1 MPMVSKSTPST
12 KPATEKTCAIKRC
25 RIYQWLRL
33 KLFACL
39 QKLSACLQKL
49 WQSRPH
55 PLAYIQRQWHT
66 IALVTLYIFFRP
78 TFESKLVALL
88 QSFDPSWESFIV
100 WCGIIVT
107 VLAYTYVLCRRR
119 YVISGGVRSWTA
131 VLLVGWACY
140 RLIGVANYV
149 ATPTPISGICYVDL
163 LPILGSCVILVMGWS
178 HWKRTKPK
186 QEGVHNSRLGYE
198 VECPCTAEDED
209 LLGRRKEAQDLA
221 EKIFQTNTS
230 NAAFTLGLTAPWGA
244 GKTSFMLAM
253 KDYLEKRH
261 SDKTILLDFNPWMY
275 RKAPNLTQVFFEEL
289 SRTLAPYSSALAS
302 GFTRYVDHIL
312 DKDDSAWLQLGAR
325 LLPQGFKAKSTS
337 EQYEFLKKEICKLRR
352 KIVIFID
359 DVDRLDGEELIEL
372 FSLIR
377 NSSLSFPHMSYILA
391 YDKEYVASQLQSKF
405 NEHTYRYMEKILQEE
420 YPLAKITPEQLEE
433 ALRLELKRIGYG
445 DLWRDIKNSGLQ
457 LSYHLPTLRVIKR
470 ICNTLSSRRKE
481 LEGNVALFDWLII
494 ELIRIQYP
502 RVFDLLRVNYKRI
515 FKIGGDRYVVDILG
529 KGEEQN
535 SSATAP
541 LPDHPLY
548 GGIIHPSR
556 YLSEHQDSLQ
566 IKNVGLVIELIGLIW
581 GTTRKVAPLQANHS
595 DYIERYF
602 YGTLRECEIDETEFR
617 EHVNLSFE
625 EIKAYIQQKRASQI
639 TDLIQKV
646 RREPAESQEK
656 AQILLQI
663 LLYLFS
669 DPSRPF
675 RINQVME
682 KVDSLKEFLKEDN
695 LKPVF
700 TEIFTHPDTR
710 LGVIFTLLHSDSAG
724 QGLSFI
730 TQEEI
735 ETIKRQLFLYYV
747 EESKPINPT
756 LCYTVWRY
764 IQTDS
769 VGKLKVM
776 HAGPSNLIAYY
787 NKIDLK
793 MKEIIEEHIG
803 DLIPH
808 LLEQESREERKYKLL
823 PNPIWT
829 LSISKGQLLTD
840 AFLALLHRSNQ
851 APSAINE
858 FLTFLEGWLRHIKQ
872 MKVDLKGDATY
883 EYSIALLDG
892 KNQEKL
898 LTWKRKEKELDQKEK
913 EIEQRLAQQRVVN
926 RQKYTTLLRRYE
938 HKLRRILL
946 SHSPKLSLNLLQKE
960 LKLYQN
966 SVDRGAN
973 PIHQLR
979 SWKTKNH
986 LRWLNKKAKL
996 LHRLRHSDRVRQ
1008 QQRLNGMKIPNS
1020 ILVEESPLLIYLLQK
1035 DSSSLYLLEAYQK
1048 ELLRLQKKEEELNL
1062 LHQNEM
1068 DKLAQERWENDQ
1080 LLFNSS
1086 LAYTPFE
1093 FSHIRPANVHWS

>member
-1 MPMVSKSTPST
+1 MPMVSKSTPSPSPKT
-12 KPATEKTCAIKRC
+12 KIDQAIDG
-25 RIYQWLRL
+25 
-33 KLFACL
+33 LFAYL
-39 QKLSACLQKL
+39 QRR
-49 WQSRPH
+49 WQ
-55 PLAYIQRQWHT
+55 LL
-66 IALVTLYIFFRP
+66 ALVILYIFYRP
-78 TFESKLVALL
+78 SFESKLVALL
-88 QSFDPSWESFIV
+88 QSFEPSWGSFIV

-107 VLAYTYVLCRRR
+107 ALTYTYALCRRR
-119 YVISGGVRSWTA
+119 YVISEGVLSWTV
-131 VLLVGWACY
+131 VLLVGWAYY
-140 RLIGVANYV
+140 RFIDTHYIAI
-149 ATPTPISGICYVDL
+149 PTPIAGVCYVDL
-163 LPILGSCVILVMGWS
+163 LPILGSCVALVVGWS
-178 HWKRTKPK
+178 HWKHAKTK

-198 VECPCTAEDED
+198 VECPCTSEDED

-221 EKIFQTNTS
+221 EKIFQTDTS
-230 NAAFTLGLTAPWGA
+230 NAAFTIGLTAPWGA

-261 SDKTILLDFNPWMY
+261 SDETILLDFNPWMY

-289 SRTLAPYSSALAS
+289 SRALAPYNSALAS

-312 DKDDSAWLQLGAR
+312 DKDDSAWLRLGVR

-337 EQYEFLKKEICKLRR
+337 EQYEFLKQEIGKLGR
-352 KIVIFID
+352 KIMIFID
-359 DVDRLDGEELIEL
+359 DVDRLDGEELVEL

-515 FKIGGDRYVVDILG
+515 FKIGGDRYVVDILE

-675 RINQVME
+675 RINQVTE
-682 KVDSLKEFLKEDN
+682 RVDSLKKYLKEAS
-695 LKPVF
+695 LKSIF
-700 TEIFTHPDTR
+700 KEIFEHPDTSMGALR
-710 LGVIFTLLHSDSAG
+710 YLSCIAGDEDNVNKLPFTQD
-724 QGLSFI
+724 
-730 TQEEI
+730 EI
-735 ETIKRQLFLYYV
+735 ETIKETLFLRYV
-747 EESKPINPT
+747 EESKPLDLISCYNLWELAHINTGP
-756 LCYTVWRY
+756 
-764 IQTDS
+764 QPN
-769 VGKLKVM
+769 VGICHPKM
-776 HAGPSNLIAYY
+776 
-787 NKIDLK
+787 DEK
-793 MKEIIEEHIG
+793 MKQIIVENIES
-803 DLIPH
+803 LIPVFVKQCRDKRRYR
-808 LLEQESREERKYKLL
+808 LLYPKA
-823 PNPIWT
+823 IWN
-829 LSISKGQLLTD
+829 LD
-840 AFLALLHRSNQ
+840 A
-851 APSAINE
+851 
-858 FLTFLEGWLRHIKQ
+858 
-872 MKVDLKGDATY
+872 
-883 EYSIALLDG
+883 DG
-892 KNQEKL
+892 KNPAIGYFPEFIFG
-898 LTWKRKEKELDQKEK
+898 LD
-913 EIEQRLAQQRVVN
+913 
-926 RQKYTTLLRRYE
+926 
-938 HKLRRILL
+938 
-946 SHSPKLSLNLLQKE
+946 
-960 LKLYQN
+960 
-966 SVDRGAN
+966 G
-973 PIHQLR
+973 
-979 SWKTKNH
+979 
-986 LRWLNKKAKL
+986 
-996 LHRLRHSDRVRQ
+996 
-1008 QQRLNGMKIPNS
+1008 
-1020 ILVEESPLLIYLLQK
+1020 
-1035 DSSSLYLLEAYQK
+1035 DSSPIIREFQEFLGIWLEN
-1048 ELLRLQKKEEELNL
+1048 EE
-1062 LHQNEM
+1062 
-1068 DKLAQERWENDQ
+1068 A
-1080 LLFNSS
+1080 SI
-1086 LAYTPFE
+1086 TFE
-1093 FSHIRPANVHWS
+1093 FKYITPAHVRWKK

>member
-1 MPMVSKSTPST
+1 MPMESMSTPSPSPKT
-12 KPATEKTCAIKRC
+12 KINQVIDA
-25 RIYQWLRL
+25 
-33 KLFACL
+33 LFAYL
-39 QKLSACLQKL
+39 QRR
-49 WQSRPH
+49 WQ
-55 PLAYIQRQWHT
+55 LLT
-66 IALVTLYIFFRP
+66 LVILYIFFRP

-88 QSFDPSWESFIV
+88 QSFEPSWGSFIV

-107 VLAYTYVLCRRR
+107 ALAYTYLLCRRR
-119 YVISGGVRSWTA
+119 YVISGGVRSWTV
-131 VLLVGWACY
+131 VLLVGWAYY
-140 RLIGVANYV
+140 RFIGVADYV
-149 ATPTPISGICYVDL
+149 ATPTPIPGVCYVDL
-163 LPILGSCVILVMGWS
+163 FPILGSCVAVVIYRS
-178 HWKRTKPK
+178 HCKRTKHK
-186 QEGVHNSRLGYE
+186 QEGMHNSRLGYE

-221 EKIFQTNTS
+221 EKIFQTDTS

-253 KDYLEKRH
+253 KDYLEKQH
-261 SDKTILLDFNPWMY
+261 SDETILLDFNPWMY

-515 FKIGGDRYVVDILG
+515 FKIGGDRYVVDILE
-529 KGEEQN
+529 KGEEQ
-535 SSATAP
+535 SPLATAS
-541 LPDHPLY
+541 LPDHPLH

-566 IKNVGLVIELIGLIW
+566 IKNVGLVIELIGMVW

-646 RREPAESQEK
+646 RREPTESQEK
-656 AQILLQI
+656 AQILLQV

-675 RINQVME
+675 RINLVTE
-682 KVDSLKEFLKEDN
+682 KVDSLKKYLKEAN
-695 LKPVF
+695 FKSIF
-700 TEIFTHPDTR
+700 KEIFEHPDTSVGALR
-710 LGVIFTLLHSDSAG
+710 YLSCIAGDNDNVNKLPFTQD
-724 QGLSFI
+724 
-730 TQEEI
+730 EI
-735 ETIKRQLFLYYV
+735 ETIKETLFLRYV
-747 EESKPINPT
+747 EESKPIDLIT
-756 LCYTVWRY
+756 CYNLWKLAHINTGP
-764 IQTDS
+764 QPN
-769 VGKLKVM
+769 VGMCHPKM
-776 HAGPSNLIAYY
+776 
-787 NKIDLK
+787 DEK
-793 MKEIIEEHIG
+793 MKQIIVENIES
-803 DLIPH
+803 LIPIFI
-808 LLEQESREERKYKLL
+808 EQYREDERRYKLL
-823 PNPIWT
+823 YPKAIWSLDVDRRNPGIGYFPEFIFG
-829 LSISKGQLLTD
+829 LDGDSSPIIREFQ
-840 AFLALLHRSNQ
+840 
-851 APSAINE
+851 E
-858 FLTFLEGWLRHIKQ
+858 FLRKRLE
-872 MKVDLKGDATY
+872 
-883 EYSIALLDG
+883 S
-892 KNQEKL
+892 
-898 LTWKRKEKELDQKEK
+898 
-913 EIEQRLAQQRVVN
+913 
-926 RQKYTTLLRRYE
+926 
-938 HKLRRILL
+938 
-946 SHSPKLSLNLLQKE
+946 
-960 LKLYQN
+960 
-966 SVDRGAN
+966 
-973 PIHQLR
+973 
-979 SWKTKNH
+979 
-986 LRWLNKKAKL
+986 
-996 LHRLRHSDRVRQ
+996 
-1008 QQRLNGMKIPNS
+1008 
-1020 ILVEESPLLIYLLQK
+1020 EEPLI
-1035 DSSSLYLLEAYQK
+1035 
-1048 ELLRLQKKEEELNL
+1048 
-1062 LHQNEM
+1062 
-1068 DKLAQERWENDQ
+1068 
-1080 LLFNSS
+1080 
-1086 LAYTPFE
+1086 TFE
-1093 FSHIRPANVHWS
+1093 FKYITPAHIRWKK

>member
-1 MPMVSKSTPST
+1 MPMESMSTPSPSPKT
-12 KPATEKTCAIKRC
+12 KINQVIDA
-25 RIYQWLRL
+25 
-33 KLFACL
+33 LFAYL
-39 QKLSACLQKL
+39 QRR
-49 WQSRPH
+49 WQ
-55 PLAYIQRQWHT
+55 LLT
-66 IALVTLYIFFRP
+66 LVILYIFFRP

-88 QSFDPSWESFIV
+88 QSFEPSWGSFIV

-107 VLAYTYVLCRRR
+107 ALAYTYLLCRRR
-119 YVISGGVRSWTA
+119 YVISGGVRSWTV
-131 VLLVGWACY
+131 VLLVGWAYY
-140 RLIGVANYV
+140 RFIGVADYV
-149 ATPTPISGICYVDL
+149 ATPTPIPGVCYVDL
-163 LPILGSCVILVMGWS
+163 FPILGSCVAVVIYRS
-178 HWKRTKPK
+178 HCKRTKHK
-186 QEGVHNSRLGYE
+186 QEGMHNSRLGYE

-221 EKIFQTNTS
+221 EKIFQTDTS

-253 KDYLEKRH
+253 KDYLEKQH
-261 SDKTILLDFNPWMY
+261 SDETILLDFNPWMY

-391 YDKEYVASQLQSKF
+391 YDKEHVASQLQSKF

-515 FKIGGDRYVVDILG
+515 FKIGGDRYVVDILE
-529 KGEEQN
+529 KGEEQ
-535 SSATAP
+535 SPLATAS
-541 LPDHPLY
+541 LPDHPLH

-566 IKNVGLVIELIGLIW
+566 IKNVGLVIELIGMVW

-646 RREPAESQEK
+646 RREPTESQEK
-656 AQILLQI
+656 AQILLQV

-675 RINQVME
+675 RINLVTE
-682 KVDSLKEFLKEDN
+682 KVDSLKKYLKEAN
-695 LKPVF
+695 FKSIF
-700 TEIFTHPDTR
+700 KEIFEHPDTSVGALR
-710 LGVIFTLLHSDSAG
+710 YLSCIAGDNDNVNKLPFTQD
-724 QGLSFI
+724 
-730 TQEEI
+730 EI
-735 ETIKRQLFLYYV
+735 ETIKETLFLRYV
-747 EESKPINPT
+747 EESKPIDLIT
-756 LCYTVWRY
+756 CYNLWKLAHINTGP
-764 IQTDS
+764 QPN
-769 VGKLKVM
+769 VGMCHPKM
-776 HAGPSNLIAYY
+776 
-787 NKIDLK
+787 DEK
-793 MKEIIEEHIG
+793 MKQIIVENIES
-803 DLIPH
+803 LIPIFI
-808 LLEQESREERKYKLL
+808 EQYREDERRYKLL
-823 PNPIWT
+823 YPKAIWSLDVDRRNPGIGYFPEFIFG
-829 LSISKGQLLTD
+829 LDGDSSPIIREFQ
-840 AFLALLHRSNQ
+840 
-851 APSAINE
+851 E
-858 FLTFLEGWLRHIKQ
+858 FLRKRLE
-872 MKVDLKGDATY
+872 
-883 EYSIALLDG
+883 S
-892 KNQEKL
+892 
-898 LTWKRKEKELDQKEK
+898 
-913 EIEQRLAQQRVVN
+913 
-926 RQKYTTLLRRYE
+926 
-938 HKLRRILL
+938 
-946 SHSPKLSLNLLQKE
+946 
-960 LKLYQN
+960 
-966 SVDRGAN
+966 
-973 PIHQLR
+973 
-979 SWKTKNH
+979 
-986 LRWLNKKAKL
+986 
-996 LHRLRHSDRVRQ
+996 
-1008 QQRLNGMKIPNS
+1008 
-1020 ILVEESPLLIYLLQK
+1020 EEPLI
-1035 DSSSLYLLEAYQK
+1035 
-1048 ELLRLQKKEEELNL
+1048 
-1062 LHQNEM
+1062 
-1068 DKLAQERWENDQ
+1068 
-1080 LLFNSS
+1080 
-1086 LAYTPFE
+1086 TFE
-1093 FSHIRPANVHWS
+1093 FKYITPAHIRWKK

>member
-1 MPMVSKSTPST
+1 MPMVSKSTPSPSPKT
-12 KPATEKTCAIKRC
+12 KIDQAIDG
-25 RIYQWLRL
+25 
-33 KLFACL
+33 LFAYL
-39 QKLSACLQKL
+39 QRR
-49 WQSRPH
+49 WQ
-55 PLAYIQRQWHT
+55 LL
-66 IALVTLYIFFRP
+66 ALVILYIFYRP
-78 TFESKLVALL
+78 SFESKLVALL
-88 QSFDPSWESFIV
+88 QSFEPSWGSFIV

-107 VLAYTYVLCRRR
+107 ALTYTYALCRRR
-119 YVISGGVRSWTA
+119 YVISEGVLSWTV
-131 VLLVGWACY
+131 VLLVGWAYY
-140 RLIGVANYV
+140 RFIDTHYIAI
-149 ATPTPISGICYVDL
+149 PTPIAGVCYVDL
-163 LPILGSCVILVMGWS
+163 LPILGSCVALVVGWS
-178 HWKRTKPK
+178 HWKHAKTK

-198 VECPCTAEDED
+198 VECPCTSEDED

-221 EKIFQTNTS
+221 EKIFQTDTS
-230 NAAFTLGLTAPWGA
+230 NAAFTIGLTAPWGA

-261 SDKTILLDFNPWMY
+261 SDETILLDFNPWMY

-289 SRTLAPYSSALAS
+289 SRALAPYNSALAS

-312 DKDDSAWLQLGAR
+312 DKDDSAWLRLGVR

-337 EQYEFLKKEICKLRR
+337 EQYEFLKKEIGKLGR
-352 KIVIFID
+352 KIMIFID
-359 DVDRLDGEELIEL
+359 DVDRLDGEELVEL

-515 FKIGGDRYVVDILG
+515 FKIGGDRYVVDILE

-675 RINQVME
+675 RINQVTE
-682 KVDSLKEFLKEDN
+682 RVDSLKKYLKEAS
-695 LKPVF
+695 LKSIF
-700 TEIFTHPDTR
+700 KEIFEHPDTSMGALR
-710 LGVIFTLLHSDSAG
+710 YLSCIAGDEDNVNKLPFTQD
-724 QGLSFI
+724 
-730 TQEEI
+730 EI
-735 ETIKRQLFLYYV
+735 ETIKETLFLRYV
-747 EESKPINPT
+747 EESKPLDLISCYNLWELAHINTGP
-756 LCYTVWRY
+756 
-764 IQTDS
+764 QPN
-769 VGKLKVM
+769 VGICHPKM
-776 HAGPSNLIAYY
+776 
-787 NKIDLK
+787 DEK
-793 MKEIIEEHIG
+793 MKQIIVENIES
-803 DLIPH
+803 LIPVFVKQCRDKRRYR
-808 LLEQESREERKYKLL
+808 LLYPKA
-823 PNPIWT
+823 IWN
-829 LSISKGQLLTD
+829 LD
-840 AFLALLHRSNQ
+840 A
-851 APSAINE
+851 
-858 FLTFLEGWLRHIKQ
+858 
-872 MKVDLKGDATY
+872 
-883 EYSIALLDG
+883 DG
-892 KNQEKL
+892 KNPAIGYFPEFIFG
-898 LTWKRKEKELDQKEK
+898 LD
-913 EIEQRLAQQRVVN
+913 
-926 RQKYTTLLRRYE
+926 
-938 HKLRRILL
+938 
-946 SHSPKLSLNLLQKE
+946 
-960 LKLYQN
+960 
-966 SVDRGAN
+966 G
-973 PIHQLR
+973 
-979 SWKTKNH
+979 
-986 LRWLNKKAKL
+986 
-996 LHRLRHSDRVRQ
+996 
-1008 QQRLNGMKIPNS
+1008 
-1020 ILVEESPLLIYLLQK
+1020 
-1035 DSSSLYLLEAYQK
+1035 DSSPIIREFQEFFGIWLEN
-1048 ELLRLQKKEEELNL
+1048 EE
-1062 LHQNEM
+1062 
-1068 DKLAQERWENDQ
+1068 A
-1080 LLFNSS
+1080 SI
-1086 LAYTPFE
+1086 TFE
-1093 FSHIRPANVHWS
+1093 FKYITPAHVRWKK

>member
-1 MPMVSKSTPST
+1 MPMESNSTPSPTQKT
-12 KPATEKTCAIKRC
+12 KIDQVIDR
-25 RIYQWLRL
+25 
-33 KLFACL
+33 LFAYL
-39 QKLSACLQKL
+39 
-49 WQSRPH
+49 
-55 PLAYIQRQWHT
+55 QRQWR
-66 IALVTLYIFFRP
+66 LVPLVILYTFFRP

-88 QSFDPSWESFIV
+88 QSFEPSWGSLIV
-100 WCGIIVT
+100 WLGIIVT
-107 VLAYTYVLCRRR
+107 ALTYTYVLCRRR
-119 YVISGGVRSWTA
+119 YVISEGVRFWTA
-131 VLLVGWACY
+131 VLLVGWAYY
-140 RLIGVANYV
+140 RFIDTHYIAI
-149 ATPTPISGICYVDL
+149 PTPITGVCYVDL
-163 LPILGSCVILVMGWS
+163 LPILGSCVALVVGWS
-178 HWKRTKPK
+178 HWKRAKPK

-209 LLGRRKEAQDLA
+209 LLGRIKEAQDLA
-221 EKIFQTNTS
+221 EKIFQTDTS

-253 KDYLEKRH
+253 KDYLEKQH
-261 SDKTILLDFNPWMY
+261 SDETILLDFNPWMY
-275 RKAPNLTQVFFEEL
+275 RKAPNLTQIFFEEF
-289 SRTLAPYSSALAS
+289 SRALAPYNSALAS

-312 DKDDSAWLQLGAR
+312 AKDDSAWLQFGAR

-337 EQYEFLKKEICKLRR
+337 EQYEFLKKEIGKLGR
-352 KIVIFID
+352 KIMIFID
-359 DVDRLDGEELIEL
+359 DVDRLDGEELVEL

-515 FKIGGDRYVVDILG
+515 FKIGGDRYVVDILE

-669 DPSRPF
+669 DPGRPF
-675 RINQVME
+675 RINQVTE
-682 KVDSLKEFLKEDN
+682 RVDSLKKYLKEAS
-695 LKPVF
+695 LKSIF
-700 TEIFTHPDTR
+700 KEIFEHPDTSMGALR
-710 LGVIFTLLHSDSAG
+710 YLSCIAGDEDNVNKLPFTQD
-724 QGLSFI
+724 
-730 TQEEI
+730 EI
-735 ETIKRQLFLYYV
+735 ETIKETLFLRYV
-747 EESKPINPT
+747 EESKPLDLISCYNLWELAHINTGP
-756 LCYTVWRY
+756 
-764 IQTDS
+764 QPN
-769 VGKLKVM
+769 VGICHPKM
-776 HAGPSNLIAYY
+776 
-787 NKIDLK
+787 DEK
-793 MKEIIEEHIG
+793 MKQIIVENIES
-803 DLIPH
+803 LIPVFVKQCRDKRRYR
-808 LLEQESREERKYKLL
+808 LLYPKA
-823 PNPIWT
+823 IWN
-829 LSISKGQLLTD
+829 LD
-840 AFLALLHRSNQ
+840 A
-851 APSAINE
+851 
-858 FLTFLEGWLRHIKQ
+858 
-872 MKVDLKGDATY
+872 
-883 EYSIALLDG
+883 DG
-892 KNQEKL
+892 KNPAIGYFPEFIFG
-898 LTWKRKEKELDQKEK
+898 LD
-913 EIEQRLAQQRVVN
+913 
-926 RQKYTTLLRRYE
+926 
-938 HKLRRILL
+938 
-946 SHSPKLSLNLLQKE
+946 
-960 LKLYQN
+960 
-966 SVDRGAN
+966 G
-973 PIHQLR
+973 
-979 SWKTKNH
+979 
-986 LRWLNKKAKL
+986 
-996 LHRLRHSDRVRQ
+996 
-1008 QQRLNGMKIPNS
+1008 
-1020 ILVEESPLLIYLLQK
+1020 
-1035 DSSSLYLLEAYQK
+1035 DSSPIIREFQEFLGIWLEN
-1048 ELLRLQKKEEELNL
+1048 EE
-1062 LHQNEM
+1062 
-1068 DKLAQERWENDQ
+1068 A
-1080 LLFNSS
+1080 SI
-1086 LAYTPFE
+1086 TFE
-1093 FSHIRPANVHWS
+1093 FKYITPAHVRWKK

>member
-1 MPMVSKSTPST
+1 MESMSTPSPSPKT
-12 KPATEKTCAIKRC
+12 KINQVIDA
-25 RIYQWLRL
+25 
-33 KLFACL
+33 LFAYL
-39 QKLSACLQKL
+39 QRR
-49 WQSRPH
+49 WQ
-55 PLAYIQRQWHT
+55 LLT
-66 IALVTLYIFFRP
+66 LVILYIFFRP

-88 QSFDPSWESFIV
+88 QSFEPSWGSFIV

-107 VLAYTYVLCRRR
+107 ALAYTYLLCRRR
-119 YVISGGVRSWTA
+119 YVISGGVRSWTV
-131 VLLVGWACY
+131 VLLVGWAYY
-140 RLIGVANYV
+140 RFIGVADYV
-149 ATPTPISGICYVDL
+149 ATPTPIPGVCYVDL
-163 LPILGSCVILVMGWS
+163 FPILGSCVAVVIYRS
-178 HWKRTKPK
+178 HCKRTKHK
-186 QEGVHNSRLGYE
+186 QEGMHNSRLGYE

-221 EKIFQTNTS
+221 EKIFQTDTS

-253 KDYLEKRH
+253 KDYLEKQH
-261 SDKTILLDFNPWMY
+261 SDETILLDFNPWMY

-515 FKIGGDRYVVDILG
+515 FKIGGDRYVVDILE
-529 KGEEQN
+529 KGEEQ
-535 SSATAP
+535 SPLATAS
-541 LPDHPLY
+541 LPDHPLH

-566 IKNVGLVIELIGLIW
+566 IKNVGLVIELIGMVW

-646 RREPAESQEK
+646 RREPTESQEK
-656 AQILLQI
+656 AQILLQV

-675 RINQVME
+675 RINLVTE
-682 KVDSLKEFLKEDN
+682 KVDSLKKYLKEAN
-695 LKPVF
+695 FKSIF
-700 TEIFTHPDTR
+700 KEIFEHPDTSVGALR
-710 LGVIFTLLHSDSAG
+710 YLSCIAGDNDNVNKLPFTQD
-724 QGLSFI
+724 
-730 TQEEI
+730 EI
-735 ETIKRQLFLYYV
+735 ETIKETLFLRYV
-747 EESKPINPT
+747 EESKPIDLIT
-756 LCYTVWRY
+756 CYNLWKLAHINTGP
-764 IQTDS
+764 QPN
-769 VGKLKVM
+769 VGMCHPKM
-776 HAGPSNLIAYY
+776 
-787 NKIDLK
+787 DEK
-793 MKEIIEEHIG
+793 MKQIIVENIES
-803 DLIPH
+803 LIPIFI
-808 LLEQESREERKYKLL
+808 EQYREDERRYKLL
-823 PNPIWT
+823 YPKAIWSLDVDRRNPGIGYFPEFIFG
-829 LSISKGQLLTD
+829 LDGDSSPIIREFQ
-840 AFLALLHRSNQ
+840 
-851 APSAINE
+851 E
-858 FLTFLEGWLRHIKQ
+858 FLRKRLE
-872 MKVDLKGDATY
+872 
-883 EYSIALLDG
+883 S
-892 KNQEKL
+892 
-898 LTWKRKEKELDQKEK
+898 
-913 EIEQRLAQQRVVN
+913 
-926 RQKYTTLLRRYE
+926 
-938 HKLRRILL
+938 
-946 SHSPKLSLNLLQKE
+946 
-960 LKLYQN
+960 
-966 SVDRGAN
+966 
-973 PIHQLR
+973 
-979 SWKTKNH
+979 
-986 LRWLNKKAKL
+986 
-996 LHRLRHSDRVRQ
+996 
-1008 QQRLNGMKIPNS
+1008 
-1020 ILVEESPLLIYLLQK
+1020 EEPLI
-1035 DSSSLYLLEAYQK
+1035 
-1048 ELLRLQKKEEELNL
+1048 
-1062 LHQNEM
+1062 
-1068 DKLAQERWENDQ
+1068 
-1080 LLFNSS
+1080 
-1086 LAYTPFE
+1086 TFE
-1093 FSHIRPANVHWS
+1093 FKYITPAHIRWKK

>member
-1 MPMVSKSTPST
+1 MPMESKSTPSYSPKT
-12 KPATEKTCAIKRC
+12 KINQVIDR
-25 RIYQWLRL
+25 
-33 KLFACL
+33 LFAYL
-39 QKLSACLQKL
+39 
-49 WQSRPH
+49 
-55 PLAYIQRQWHT
+55 QRQWWLV
-66 IALVTLYIFFRP
+66 ALVILYIFFHP
-78 TFESKLVALL
+78 TFESKFVALL
-88 QSFDPSWESFIV
+88 QSFAPSWGSFIV

-107 VLAYTYVLCRRR
+107 ALTYTYVLCRRR

-221 EKIFQTNTS
+221 EKIFQTDTS

-275 RKAPNLTQVFFEEL
+275 RKAPNLTQIFFEEL

-325 LLPQGFKAKSTS
+325 LLPQGFKAKSTR
-337 EQYEFLKKEICKLRR
+337 EQYEFLEKEIGRLGR
-352 KIVIFID
+352 KIMIFID

-515 FKIGGDRYVVDILG
+515 FKIGGDRYVVDILE
-529 KGEEQN
+529 KGEEQ
-535 SSATAP
+535 SPLATAS
-541 LPDHPLY
+541 LPDHPLH

-566 IKNVGLVIELIGLIW
+566 IKNVGLVIELIGMVW
-581 GTTRKVAPLQANHS
+581 GRTRKAAPLQANHS

-625 EIKAYIQQKRASQI
+625 EIKAYILQKRASQI

-669 DPSRPF
+669 DPSRLF
-675 RINQVME
+675 RIDQVTE
-682 KVDSLKEFLKEDN
+682 KVDSLKKYLKEAS
-695 LKPVF
+695 LKSIF
-700 TEIFTHPDTR
+700 KEIFEHPDTSVGALR
-710 LGVIFTLLHSDSAG
+710 YLSCIAGDEDNVNKLPFTQD
-724 QGLSFI
+724 
-730 TQEEI
+730 EI
-735 ETIKRQLFLYYV
+735 ETIKETLFLRYV
-747 EESKPINPT
+747 EESKPLDLITCYNLWELAHINTGP
-756 LCYTVWRY
+756 
-764 IQTDS
+764 QPN
-769 VGKLKVM
+769 VGMCHPKM
-776 HAGPSNLIAYY
+776 
-787 NKIDLK
+787 DEK
-793 MKEIIEEHIG
+793 MKQIIIENIES
-803 DLIPH
+803 LIPVFVK
-808 LLEQESREERKYKLL
+808 QCRDERKYRLL
-823 PNPIWT
+823 YPKAIWN
-829 LSISKGQLLTD
+829 LD
-840 AFLALLHRSNQ
+840 A
-851 APSAINE
+851 
-858 FLTFLEGWLRHIKQ
+858 
-872 MKVDLKGDATY
+872 
-883 EYSIALLDG
+883 DG
-892 KNQEKL
+892 KNPAIGDFPEFIFGLDADSSPIIREFQEFLGKWL
-898 LTWKRKEKELDQKEK
+898 
-913 EIEQRLAQQRVVN
+913 EIEEA
-926 RQKYTTLLRRYE
+926 
-938 HKLRRILL
+938 
-946 SHSPKLSLNLLQKE
+946 
-960 LKLYQN
+960 
-966 SVDRGAN
+966 
-973 PIHQLR
+973 
-979 SWKTKNH
+979 
-986 LRWLNKKAKL
+986 
-996 LHRLRHSDRVRQ
+996 
-1008 QQRLNGMKIPNS
+1008 S
-1020 ILVEESPLLIYLLQK
+1020 I
-1035 DSSSLYLLEAYQK
+1035 
-1048 ELLRLQKKEEELNL
+1048 
-1062 LHQNEM
+1062 
-1068 DKLAQERWENDQ
+1068 
-1080 LLFNSS
+1080 
-1086 LAYTPFE
+1086 TFE
-1093 FSHIRPANVHWS
+1093 FKYITPTNVWWKKSS